1 MLHAA
6 TKTGA
11 LLTALVLAA
20 CAGASGPTV
29 MDVAGTYSG
38 GLSVDALDIDG
49 TLEITQAGTELT
61 AVFDAPSFGVRA
73 EGTGTIVGDMIEL
86 SLKYNIECEGIA
98 TLTGQILAETMRYT
112 GDVMA
117 SDCTADMG
125 GTFSFTRR

>member
-11 LLTALVLAA
+11 LLAIVLLAA

-29 MDVAGTYSG
+29 MDVAGTYPG
-38 GLSVDALDIDG
+38 GMSLDGLDIDG
-49 TLEITQAGTELT
+49 TLEITQVGTKLT

-86 SLKYNIECEGIA
+86 SLAYNIECEGIA

-112 GDVMA
+112 GDITA
-117 SDCTADMG
+117 SDCTAELA